1 MRGHTLDIDSV
12 THRYGHV
19 TAVADVDQVPDLD
32 VVIQTGPD

>member
-1 MRGHTLDIDSV
+1 MLQSV
-12 THRYGHV
+12 TSAAMGLTV